1 MTTGM
6 LLREGRLLD
15 FANSCREKIKSASSK
30 LEALQLIADA
40 ASNRLEEYQYSVAA
54 HPDEISVNFIRLLD
68 QVVFEL
74 TENLPADASV
84 REYIIEDLYSRL
96 NIYLDVFSGR
106 ETYACN
112 LNKRLLA
119 HDDTIVIRQCGLEE
133 YLPLLVSEYNEQPLL
148 QKSIIRCLLSFDS
161 GDLLNFYYKVASEA
175 GPLDVKSMA
184 LVGLK
189 KFGPVFR
196 RWDLA
201 GTDDQSYARLVA
213 YVKAFDGI
221 ELQKNG
227 VPDELHTLMFVIQ
240 YIESNFEAVVNERT
254 LGWIM
259 TVVGTIPGIGYYNSF
274 LNDLYDSL
282 CSIMLYAGIEN
293 LKLVL
298 RDDDLAKALFVAV
311 DFLPREYF
319 DRISPMLSVMG
330 DELIHRVS
338 TLLASGKIKPDER
351 ESNILGFMLWKRGNN
366 L

>member
-15 FANSCREKIKSASSK
+15 FANSCREKIKTASSK

-40 ASNRLEEYQYSVAA
+40 ASNRLEEYQCSVAA
-54 HPDEISVNFIRLLD
+54 NPDEISVNFIRLLD
-68 QVVFEL
+68 QIVFEL

-84 REYIIEDLYSRL
+84 REYVIEDLYSRL
-96 NIYLDVFSGR
+96 NIYIDVFSGR

-119 HDDTIVIRQCGLEE
+119 HEDTIIIRQCGLEE
-133 YLPLLVSEYNEQPLL
+133 YLPLLLSEYTEQPLL
-148 QKSIIRCLLSFDS
+148 QKSIIRCLLSFTS
-161 GDLLNFYYKVASEA
+161 GDLLNFYYKVASEPGA
-175 GPLDVKSMA
+175 QDMKSMA
-184 LVGLK
+184 LIGLK
-189 KFGPVFR
+189 KFGPVLR
-196 RWDLA
+196 HWNLA
-201 GTDDQSYARLVA
+201 GTDDRAYGKLVA
-213 YVKAFDGI
+213 YAKEFDGI
-221 ELQKNG
+221 ELQKNM
-227 VPDELHTLMFVIQ
+227 VPDDLHTLMFVIQ
-240 YIESNFEAVVNERT
+240 YIELNFKAVVNERS

-259 TVVGTIPGIGYYNSF
+259 AVVGTIPGIGYFNSF
-274 LNDLYDSL
+274 LNDVYDSL
-282 CSIMLYAGIEN
+282 CAIMLYAGIEN
-293 LKLVL
+293 LNLVL

-338 TLLASGKIKPDER
+338 SLLASGKIRPDER
-351 ESNILGFMLWKRGNN
+351 ESNILGFVLWKRGNN